1 MLTALLGSA
10 NDPQIR
16 HLANALKSEGV
27 NFFIADTADF
37 GNKWSLSYDPDFDD
51 GLIHFD
57 DEESRVNAGESTRVA
72 FSTIYSA
79 YWHEYRAMT
88 APVDNEE
95 ANKCLNIASSPA
107 LSGDTQWLEQE
118 RSSALQCWFY
128 YDSIKWVNSIDAVR
142 LHQCKAIQLRKVA
155 NLGANIPYS
164 FIGNSPTVAAQF
176 CSNMKHVIYKPV
188 RGGKTAQHV
197 IKQPNMRALFSTVL
211 AQRPVTLQKYI
222 AGTNVR
228 SYVLGEDVLSV
239 QIDSHEP
246 DYRNDRYA
254 KLHTTII
261 AKPIKQLAI
270 RICKTLGMQ
279 WCAIDWRKSAKGTFF
294 FLEANPCPF
303 YLKVEKET
311 GHDITGRLVR
321 LLTS

>member
-1 MLTALLGSA
+1 M
-10 NDPQIR
+10 
-16 HLANALKSEGV
+16 
-27 NFFIADTADF
+27 
-37 GNKWSLSYDPDFDD
+37 
-51 GLIHFD
+51 
-57 DEESRVNAGESTRVA
+57 
-72 FSTIYSA
+72 
-79 YWHEYRAMT
+79 
-88 APVDNEE
+88 
-95 ANKCLNIASSPA
+95 
-107 LSGDTQWLEQE
+107 
-118 RSSALQCWFY
+118 
-128 YDSIKWVNSIDAVR
+128 
-142 LHQCKAIQLRKVA
+142 
-155 NLGANIPYS
+155 
-164 FIGNSPTVAAQF
+164 
-176 CSNMKHVIYKPV
+176 
-188 RGGKTAQHV
+188 
-197 IKQPNMRALFSTVL
+197 
-211 AQRPVTLQKYI
+211 
-222 AGTNVR
+222 R

-239 QIDSHEP
+239 QIDSHEL